1 MTLISFDGS
10 LNPSEHC
17 VRTGTGTSTCKLQH
31 DSPMDVMPR
40 YCMLQSSPFSF
51 SIFFVIP
58 CSMILSFESFCPS
71 KYDFCLVTMELY
83 TFTNTMVNF
92 SFLLQ
97 IKYGAIMSN
106 QSQLIIQCDGCY
118 RL

>member
-1 MTLISFDGS
+1 
-10 LNPSEHC
+10 
-17 VRTGTGTSTCKLQH
+17 
-31 DSPMDVMPR
+31 
-40 YCMLQSSPFSF
+40 MLLYAAEQSF
-51 SIFFVIP
+51 SVLKLIP
-58 CSMILSFESFCPS
+58 YAMILSFESFCPS
-71 KYDFCLVTMELY
+71 KYDFCLVTMELH

-97 IKYGAIMSN
+97 IKYGAITSN